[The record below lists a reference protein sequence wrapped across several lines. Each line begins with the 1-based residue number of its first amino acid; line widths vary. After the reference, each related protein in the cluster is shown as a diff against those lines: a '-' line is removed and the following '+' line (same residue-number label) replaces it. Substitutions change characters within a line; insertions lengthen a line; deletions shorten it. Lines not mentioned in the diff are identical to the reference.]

1 MAQGISLWEA
11 FAEVADPRERSGQR
25 HPLQAILTLTSV
37 AILSGCRSLYA
48 IAQFGR
54 DRGNEFAIEL
64 GFTREQTP
72 CCSTLHYLFL
82 ALDRSAFERA
92 IRKWLAG
99 QHEQGWSAVSID
111 GKMLRGTQGHEIAG
125 VHLLAAYAH
134 EAQLV
139 LDQIPVNAHTNEHK
153 AALELLNLIPL
164 KGKIVLGDA
173 MFCQKELSRRIR
185 RKGGDWI
192 WPVKANQPELQAA
205 LKLAFEDVALSPS

>member
-11 FAEVADPRERSGQR
+11 FGEVPDPRERSGQR

-99 QHEQGWSAVSID
+99 QHELGWSAVSID
-111 GKMLRGTQGHEIAG
+111 GKTLRGTQGHEIAG